1 MLIASH
7 RGVRGSRMDDRSAAA
22 RGSRFFA
29 VSAILIAALVILS
42 FPLTYFVPLAT
53 GTRRFTLLRHL
64 HGLAFFSWIILYV
77 VQTQLVRMSKV
88 RLHRE
93 LGTLSMA
100 LAGAML
106 PLGLWQ
112 AVTSVSERQAAGAAR
127 PFEFSLYNLVDI
139 LAFSI
144 AFGWAIYEATRR
156 IEWHRRLMFVAA
168 LNLFGPAFSRWILKV
183 PIGFPWSDMGPNL
196 VADALLVALALHDR
210 HKIGHVHP
218 VTVWAALL
226 LMPFHA
232 AEPFIAR
239 SVWWNAVAPG
249 LFGFW

>member
-1 MLIASH
+1 MN
-7 RGVRGSRMDDRSAAA
+7 DRSAAV
-22 RGSRFFA
+22 RSSRFFS

-42 FPLTYFVPLAT
+42 FPLTYFIPLAT
-53 GTRRFTLLRHL
+53 GSKRFTLLRHL

-77 VQTQLVRMSKV
+77 IQTQLVRFGKV

-93 LGTLSMA
+93 LGIVSVA

-112 AVTSVSERQAAGAAR
+112 AVTSAGERQGAGSAT

-139 LAFSI
+139 LVFSI

-196 VADALLVALALHDR
+196 VADALLIALALHDR
-210 HKIGHVHP
+210 RKMGHVHP
-218 VTVWAALL
+218 VTIWAALL
-226 LMPFHA
+226 LVPLHA
-232 AEPFIAR
+232 VEPLIAR
-239 SVWWNAVAPG
+239 SAWWNMVAPG